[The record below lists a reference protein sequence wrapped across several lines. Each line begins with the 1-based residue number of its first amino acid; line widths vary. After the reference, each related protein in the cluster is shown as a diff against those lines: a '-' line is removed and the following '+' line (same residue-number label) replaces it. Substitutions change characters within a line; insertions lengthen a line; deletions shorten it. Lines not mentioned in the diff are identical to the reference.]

1 MDQRQRLS
9 RDEAQRVLDT
19 VVPIPIERGA
29 SPIPRRAI
37 EGADLTGKECVIAL
51 DTTTIGTLLLF
62 LSLRCQ
68 GCDDLFA
75 ALSDHNDFG
84 VSADEE
90 IVVVVKTLN
99 EGEEEEL
106 LARLGT
112 ICCVVSHQ
120 AFDDYGVSGPPFFT
134 FIDPAKSSVATEGVA
149 WGVDSIKNAV
159 QEAKQGEVR
168 LESVRLSL
176 ENPNS

>member
-1 MDQRQRLS
+1 M
-9 RDEAQRVLDT
+9 
-19 VVPIPIERGA
+19 
-29 SPIPRRAI
+29 
-37 EGADLTGKECVIAL
+37 
-51 DTTTIGTLLLF
+51 
-62 LSLRCQ
+62 
-68 GCDDLFA
+68 
-75 ALSDHNDFG
+75 
-84 VSADEE
+84 SADEE

-134 FIDPAKSSVATEGVA
+134 FIDPDKSSVATEGVA